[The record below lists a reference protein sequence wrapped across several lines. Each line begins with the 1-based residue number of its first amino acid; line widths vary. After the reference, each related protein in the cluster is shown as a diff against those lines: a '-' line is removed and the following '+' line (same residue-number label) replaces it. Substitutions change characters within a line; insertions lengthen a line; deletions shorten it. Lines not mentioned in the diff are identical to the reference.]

1 MSTFTPVVPTSP
13 PQSNS
18 APAPA
23 ALSLE
28 ARFRASQYNRAES
41 LYDLAS
47 RLNVSDT
54 SKLNIDA
61 IPAQYNTATKF
72 NSDTSNLNE
81 DTIPARFNVAS
92 KFHPTVD
99 INSSKL
105 DRNEFSG
112 TKPAIY
118 AGTAGPNRSFAR
130 AQSPTVSKL
139 NIDSIPAKFN
149 VNSRLSGL
157 PSESSKLNIDSIPAR
172 FNVNSRLSGLPS
184 QSSKLNIDSIPSRYS
199 P

>member
-18 APAPA
+18 APAPGS
-23 ALSLE
+23 LPLE

-41 LYDLAS
+41 QLD
-47 RLNVSDT
+47 VS
-54 SKLNIDA
+54 
-61 IPAQYNTATKF
+61 
-72 NSDTSNLNE
+72 
-81 DTIPARFNVAS
+81 S

-99 INSSKL
+99 INLSKL

-118 AGTAGPNRSFAR
+118 AGTAGPKRSFAR
-130 AQSPTVSKL
+130 AKSPVISKL
-139 NIDSIPAKFN
+139 DVDSIPAKFN

-157 PSESSKLNIDSIPAR
+157 PSQSSKLNIDSIPAK
-172 FNVNSRLSGLPS
+172 FNVTSRLSGLPS

>member
-23 ALSLE
+23 ALTLE

-54 SKLNIDA
+54 SKLNIDS
-61 IPAQYNTATKF
+61 IPAQ
-72 NSDTSNLNE
+72 
-81 DTIPARFNVAS
+81 
-92 KFHPTVD
+92 
-99 INSSKL
+99 
-105 DRNEFSG
+105 
-112 TKPAIY
+112 
-118 AGTAGPNRSFAR
+118 
-130 AQSPTVSKL
+130 
-139 NIDSIPAKFN
+139 FN

-157 PSESSKLNIDSIPAR
+157 PSESSKLNIDSIPAK
-172 FNVNSRLSGLPS
+172 FNVTSRLSGLPS

>member
-18 APAPA
+18 APAPGS
-23 ALSLE
+23 LPLE

-61 IPAQYNTATKF
+61 IPSQF
-72 NSDTSNLNE
+72 DVS
-81 DTIPARFNVAS
+81 S

-99 INSSKL
+99 INLSKL

-130 AQSPTVSKL
+130 AQSPVISKL
-139 NIDSIPAKFN
+139 DIDSIPAKFN

-157 PSESSKLNIDSIPAR
+157 PSQSSKLNIDSIPAK
-172 FNVNSRLSGLPS
+172 FNVTSRLSGLPS